1 MTDKKRVD
9 AVYDDD
15 LLELLDSLELRNKFL
30 HGKLICAFCG
40 DVITWE
46 NLHSIFP
53 DSGAIKISCT
63 KPNCVNQLIAKVRR
77 TE

>member
-15 LLELLDSLELRNKFL
+15 LLELLDSLELKNRFL
-30 HGKLICAFCG
+30 HGKLTCAFCG
-40 DVITWE
+40 EIITWD

-53 DSGAIKISCT
+53 DSGSVKFSCT
-63 KPNCVNQLIAKVRR
+63 KSDCVNQLIARVRR
-77 TE
+77 ND

>member
-1 MTDKKRVD
+1 MTKKVVD

-15 LLELLDSLELRNKFL
+15 LLELLESLGIKNKFL
-30 HGKLICAFCG
+30 HGKLTCAFCG

-53 DSGAIKISCT
+53 DSGAIKQCCT
-63 KPNCVNQLIAKVRR
+63 KPICVSQLIAKLQN
-77 TE
+77 